1 MVNVKKLNFWISEE
15 LILVLNALLKF
26 MQEGNTNGKSSKLIK
41 LSMLSWNC
49 LASTMFSLL
58 RPTMSVL
65 VQMNLMKSNMSPT
78 SNQLQSLHQV
88 FFSFLCLIVQ
98 IIRNAGARG
107 ARGATDNP
115 NFRKIT
121 FYKGLFTVV
130 LSCGS
135 ERKKVHGI

>member
-1 MVNVKKLNFWISEE
+1 MMKLMVNVKKLNFWISEE

-78 SNQLQSLHQV
+78 SNQL
-88 FFSFLCLIVQ
+88 
-98 IIRNAGARG
+98 
-107 ARGATDNP
+107 
-115 NFRKIT
+115 
-121 FYKGLFTVV
+121 
-130 LSCGS
+130 
-135 ERKKVHGI
+135 